1 MVELESQEQ
10 YLQSIKKIKQIEDK
24 TQKEIE
30 DYKKNSETKIKKL
43 EDDLEKAISDAKT
56 KGEEL
61 IDQSIQKA
69 KETANTETNKLIE
82 DAKTKAENIVSEI
95 HAQNNQEIIDI
106 LLKGVK

>member
-69 KETANTETNKLIE
+69 KETANAETTKLIE
-82 DAKTKAENIVSEI
+82 EAKTKAENIVSEI
-95 HAQNNQEIIDI
+95 HAQDNQEIIDV

>member
-69 KETANTETNKLIE
+69 KETANTETIKLIE
-82 DAKTKAENIVSEI
+82 EAKTKAENIVSEI
-95 HAQNNQEIIDI
+95 HAQDNQEIIDV

>member
-61 IDQSIQKA
+61 ID
-69 KETANTETNKLIE
+69 
-82 DAKTKAENIVSEI
+82 SEI
-95 HAQNNQEIIDI
+95 HAQDNQEIIDV